1 MQKAKKNM
9 KYNFNFIQVA
19 NWVYIIRTKLKE
31 FRVRIDNE
39 KVSKQEAI
47 QILQHQKRQLEL
59 IKDILNKKSRLLGI
73 QPEFL
78 KNLKEIKKQYG
89 IEE

>member
-1 MQKAKKNM
+1 M
-9 KYNFNFIQVA
+9 KYSFNFIQVA

-31 FRVRIDNE
+31 FRIRIDKE

-47 QILQHQKRQLEL
+47 ELLNSQKQQLEL

-73 QPEFL
+73 QPDFL
-78 KNLKEIKKQYG
+78 KNLKQIKNQYF
-89 IEE
+89 

>member
-1 MQKAKKNM
+1 M
-9 KYNFNFIQVA
+9 KYNFSFIQVA
-19 NWVYIIRTKLKE
+19 NWIYVIRTKLKE

-47 QILQHQKRQLEL
+47 QILEHQKRQLEL

-78 KNLKEIKKQYG
+78 KKLKEIKKFYG

>member
-1 MQKAKKNM
+1 M

-31 FRVRIDNE
+31 FRLKIDKE
-39 KVSKQEAI
+39 KVSKEEA
-47 QILQHQKRQLEL
+47 LELLKSQKRQLEL
-59 IKDILNKKSRLLGI
+59 IKDILNKKARLHGI
-73 QPEFL
+73 QSDFL
-78 KNLKEIKKQYG
+78 KNLKEIKRQYG

>member
-1 MQKAKKNM
+1 M

-47 QILQHQKRQLEL
+47 QILEHQKRQLEL

>member
-1 MQKAKKNM
+1 M

-31 FRVRIDNE
+31 FRLKIDKE
-39 KVSKQEAI
+39 KVSKEEA
-47 QILQHQKRQLEL
+47 LELLKSQKRQLEL
-59 IKDILNKKSRLLGI
+59 IKDILNKKARLHGI
-73 QPEFL
+73 KSDFL
-78 KNLKEIKKQYG
+78 KNLKEIKRQYG

>member
-1 MQKAKKNM
+1 M
-9 KYNFNFIQVA
+9 KYSFNFIQVA

-31 FRVRIDNE
+31 FRLRIDKE
-39 KVSKQEAI
+39 KVSKDEA
-47 QILQHQKRQLEL
+47 LWLLRSQKQQLEL

-73 QPEFL
+73 QPDFL
-78 KNLKEIKKQYG
+78 KNLKQIKKDYG